1 MAIMQP
7 TLWEKVK
14 MDIRE
19 RFLNFETAKG
29 VYLVPAGAV
38 VCFVTLYYQQHL
50 LTAVGLIFGW
60 YLICEGLRKIFV
72 NRFKQARKEE
82 EIRQEHAV
90 TTGEVDNLPGV
101 AATEAGMSNVVNNNQ
116 VTEPAKKA

>member
-1 MAIMQP
+1 MAS
-7 TLWEKVK
+7 TKLTTWEKVK

-19 RFLNFETAKG
+19 RFFNFETAKG
-29 VYLVPAGAV
+29 MYLVPAGAV

-72 NRFKQARKEE
+72 NRFKQERKQE
-82 EIRQEHAV
+82 EIRQEYAV
-90 TTGEVDNLPGV
+90 ATGETDNLPGV
-101 AATEAGMSNVVNNNQ
+101 AATEAGITNVVNNNQ